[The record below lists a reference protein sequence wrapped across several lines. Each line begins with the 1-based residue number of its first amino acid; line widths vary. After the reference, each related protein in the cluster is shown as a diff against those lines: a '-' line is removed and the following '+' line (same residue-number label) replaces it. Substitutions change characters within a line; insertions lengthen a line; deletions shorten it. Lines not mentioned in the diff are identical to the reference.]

1 MREAY
6 RLQKNELEQQLGA
19 QNRQLIIF
27 FIFTG
32 KELVEQ
38 GIVTDKMKTVLGAIV
53 KQISSAG
60 RL

>member
-19 QNRQLIIF
+19 QNSQLVVF

-32 KELVEQ
+32 RELVEQ
-38 GIVTDKMKTVLGAIV
+38 RIVTDKMKTVLGAIV